1 MDLARAAGVEQPT
14 TAFVESIEDGGFG
27 KVSLSRE
34 QVGARHS
41 MLALHV
47 NGVDLPLDH
56 GYPARVMVQDG
67 PGVHNTKW
75 VRRITF
81 GKVD

>member
-1 MDLARAAGVEQPT
+1 
-14 TAFVESIEDGGFG
+14 
-27 KVSLSRE
+27 
-34 QVGARHS
+34 

-47 NGVDLPLDH
+47 NGAELSRDH
-56 GYPARVMVQDG
+56 GYPARVVVQAG

-81 GKVD
+81 GQVD

>member
-1 MDLARAAGVEQPT
+1 
-14 TAFVESIEDGGFG
+14 
-27 KVSLSRE
+27 
-34 QVGARHS
+34 

-47 NGVDLPLDH
+47 NGADLTPDH
-56 GYPARVMVQDG
+56 GYPARVIVQAG

-81 GKVD
+81 GNGRLRCAGCGGTTGPAPSICCRWSPASL